1 MQAWGCAGVGLRRRE
16 QGLSPS
22 PGAFCDQPATPHS
35 QQIPK
40 PETTLKHT
48 CLGSFQWEVRLL
60 MSRFVQLS
68 LVPPMEQRW
77 EWGGCESYLGSTPA
91 LLGQQVDVNLNVSR
105 RGRVTRGQSETHVMP
120 CLPFDHPPD
129 RECPTGTHYPKRGQ
143 GKTGL
148 GEMPGPFQGP

>member
-1 MQAWGCAGVGLRRRE
+1 
-16 QGLSPS
+16 
-22 PGAFCDQPATPHS
+22 
-35 QQIPK
+35 
-40 PETTLKHT
+40 
-48 CLGSFQWEVRLL
+48 
-60 MSRFVQLS
+60 MSGFVQLS
-68 LVPPMEQRW
+68 LVPQMEQRW
-77 EWGGCESYLGSTPA
+77 GWGGCESYLGSTPA